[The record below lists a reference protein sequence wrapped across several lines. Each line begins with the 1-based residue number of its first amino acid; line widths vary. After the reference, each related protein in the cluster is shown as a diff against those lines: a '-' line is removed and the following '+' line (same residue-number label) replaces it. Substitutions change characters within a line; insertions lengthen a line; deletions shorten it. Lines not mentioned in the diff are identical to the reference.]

1 MGGAVW
7 IVILLGLSARKDGD
21 NRIVLGY
28 CSRTKKTEIVET
40 KYVWLKKHKQIH
52 KNKFVF
58 EIILG

>member
-28 CSRTKKTEIVET
+28 CYRTKKIEIMKT

-52 KNKFVF
+52 KNKSVF
-58 EIILG
+58 GIILG